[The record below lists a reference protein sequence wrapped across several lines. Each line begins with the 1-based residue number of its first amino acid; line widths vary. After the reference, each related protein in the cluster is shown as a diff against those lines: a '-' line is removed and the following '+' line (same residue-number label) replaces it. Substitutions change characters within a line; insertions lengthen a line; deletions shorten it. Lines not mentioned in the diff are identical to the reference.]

1 MIAPNK
7 NIPDNGGSEAR
18 EEVVRARKALL
29 NGGRISYFEERGL
42 ARETIA
48 SAYVGYQPEVYFHG
62 NRGGYEGP
70 AFTYPCV
77 AGDRL
82 LGIHYKSVER
92 DAKGKR
98 RQKWGRYADDLP
110 QKGHGKKADAP
121 AKIIPFGLETL
132 KDLGPGSL
140 VVLCCG
146 EEDALSLRQA
156 GFTAL
161 SQPGAGLLEP
171 AYAAELAGFEVV
183 AFYDAGEEAEA
194 HKDAT
199 KAIRA
204 GAAGA
209 RVVGWTPAAPHGA
222 DINGRLV
229 EDSGGFKR
237 WAADM
242 IQSAKPVSTGVEVRQ
257 REGDPDVYESTA
269 FQPLPWPTLR
279 PEALYGLPGMIVRTV
294 GPHTEADEV
303 ALLAN
308 LLVAVG
314 NAIGRGAHKS
324 VGADRHH
331 LNLDVVLVGETAK
344 GRKGMSWGPVRN
356 LMQEADPEWSDG
368 RVQNGL
374 SSGEGLIH
382 AVRDRVVTGAD
393 GEDEP
398 NVLDEG
404 VEDKRLMVVEGEFAR
419 VLKAMRRDSN
429 TLSAILR
436 EAWDGARL
444 QVLTRK
450 DPMKATDAHISI
462 VGHITKLELLRHLT
476 ETEGANGF
484 ANRFAWLMVRR
495 SKQLPFGGE
504 WHALNTTPMVEMLR
518 VVLEFGK
525 NAGAIGWGESAKDL
539 WRGVYGSLSEGK
551 PGLFGAVVGR
561 AEAQVVRLAA
571 LYAVTDT
578 SNSIEREHLSA
589 ALALWDYA
597 EESARYVFG
606 DATGDPVA
614 DRVMDALRAAGK
626 EGLTR
631 TQIRDL
637 FGRHKSADAV
647 NMALGLLSAMGRVRH
662 RNEVTG
668 GRPTER
674 WFLK

>member
-18 EEVVRARKALL
+18 EEVVRARKALM
-29 NGGRISYFEERGL
+29 NGGKAAYFEERGL

-48 SAYVGYQPEVYFHG
+48 SAYMGYQPEVYFHG
-62 NRGGYEGP
+62 NGGGYKGP

-77 AGDRL
+77 AGGRL

-92 DAKGKR
+92 DDKGKR

-110 QKGHGKKADAP
+110 QKGHGKKPSAP

-132 KDLGPGSL
+132 KDLEPGSL

-199 KAIRA
+199 KAMRA

-209 RVVGWTPAAPHGA
+209 RVVAWPTDAPHGA

-229 EDSGGFKR
+229 EDPSGFEH
-237 WAADM
+237 WAAGM
-242 IQSAKPVSTGVEVRQ
+242 IRRAKPVSTGVEVKQ
-257 REGDPDVYESTA
+257 REGDPDVYDSTV
-269 FQPLPWPTLR
+269 FEPQPWPALR
-279 PEALYGLPGMIVRTV
+279 PEALYGLPGAIVKAV

-314 NAIGRGAHKS
+314 NAIGRGAYVP
-324 VGADRHH
+324 VGPDRHH

-356 LMQEADPEWSDG
+356 LMQEADPGWLDE

-374 SSGEGLIH
+374 SSGEGLVD
-382 AVRDRVVTGAD
+382 AVGDRVVTGAD
-393 GEDEP
+393 EEDEP
-398 NVLDEG
+398 NALDGG
-404 VEDKRLMVVEGEFAR
+404 VEDKRLLVMEGEFAS
-419 VLKAMRRDSN
+419 VLKVMRRETN
-429 TLSAILR
+429 ILSAIIR
-436 EAWDGARL
+436 QAWDGARL

-450 DPMKATDAHISI
+450 DPIKATGAHISI
-462 VGHITKLELLRHLT
+462 VGHITKPELLRHLT
-476 ETEGANGF
+476 
-484 ANRFAWLMVRR
+484 
-495 SKQLPFGGE
+495 
-504 WHALNTTPMVEMLR
+504 
-518 VVLEFGK
+518 
-525 NAGAIGWGESAKDL
+525 I
-539 WRGVYGSLSEGK
+539 
-551 PGLFGAVVGR
+551 
-561 AEAQVVRLAA
+561 
-571 LYAVTDT
+571 
-578 SNSIEREHLSA
+578 
-589 ALALWDYA
+589 
-597 EESARYVFG
+597 AR
-606 DATGDPVA
+606 
-614 DRVMDALRAAGK
+614 ALREQA
-626 EGLTR
+626 
-631 TQIRDL
+631 
-637 FGRHKSADAV
+637 
-647 NMALGLLSAMGRVRH
+647 
-662 RNEVTG
+662 
-668 GRPTER
+668 
-674 WFLK
+674 

>member
-1 MIAPNK
+1 VIAPNK
-7 NIPDNGGSEAR
+7 NILDNGCSEAR
-18 EEVVRARKALL
+18 EEVVRSRKALL
-29 NGGRISYFEERGL
+29 NGGKVSYFEERGL
-42 ARETIA
+42 ARETLA
-48 SAYVGYQPEVYFHG
+48 SAFVGYRPEVYFNDNG
-62 NRGGYEGP
+62 GGYKGP
-70 AFTYPCV
+70 AFAYPCL
-77 AGDRL
+77 GGGRL

-92 DAKGKR
+92 DDRGKR
-98 RQKWGRYADDLP
+98 RQKWGRYAEDLP
-110 QKGHGKKADAP
+110 RKARGKKPNDP

-132 KDLGPGSL
+132 KDLESGSL

-146 EEDALSLRQA
+146 EEDALSLRQV

-171 AYAAELAGFEVV
+171 AYAVELAGFEVV

-199 KAIRA
+199 KAVRA

-209 RVVGWTPAAPHGA
+209 RVVGWPPDAPHGA

-229 EDSGGFKR
+229 EDPGDFER
-237 WAADM
+237 WAAGM
-242 IQSAKPVSTGVEVRQ
+242 IRSAKPVSTGVEVKE
-257 REGDPDVYESTA
+257 REGDPDVYDFTVFEPT
-269 FQPLPWPTLR
+269 WPVLG
-279 PEALYGLPGMIVRTV
+279 PEALYGLPGTIVRAV

-308 LLVAVG
+308 LLAAFG
-314 NAIGRGAHKS
+314 NAMGRGAYVP

-344 GRKGMSWGPVRN
+344 GRKGSSWGPVRN

-374 SSGEGLIH
+374 SSGEGLIY

-393 GEDEP
+393 
-398 NVLDEG
+398 DEG
-404 VEDKRLMVVEGEFAR
+404 EPMVADESVGDKRLLVLEDEFAS
-419 VLKAMRRDSN
+419 VLKVMRRESN
-429 TLSAILR
+429 TLSPVIR
-436 EAWDGARL
+436 QAWDGARL

-450 DPMKATDAHISI
+450 DPMKATGAHISI
-462 VGHITKLELLRHLT
+462 LGHITKPELIRHLT

-484 ANRFAWLMVRR
+484 ANRFVWLMVRR
-495 SKQLPFGGE
+495 SKQLPFGGA
-504 WHALNTTPMVEMLR
+504 WHTLNTTPVVEMLR
-518 VVLEFGK
+518 IVLEFGR
-525 NAGAIGWGESAKDL
+525 NVGGIGWGETAEGF
-539 WRGVYGSLSEGK
+539 WREVYGPLSEGK

-561 AEAQVVRLAA
+561 AESQVVRLAA
-571 LYAVTDT
+571 LYAVMNESRT
-578 SNSIEREHLSA
+578 IENEHLSA
-589 ALALWDYA
+589 ALALWNYA
-597 EESARYVFG
+597 EASARYVFG

-614 DRVMDALRAAGK
+614 DRIMEALRVVGK
-626 EGLTR
+626 DGLTR

-637 FGRHKSADAV
+637 FKRHKSSDV
-647 NMALGLLSAMGRVRH
+647 INPALSMLLRMSLIRRVS
-662 RNEVTG
+662 EDTG